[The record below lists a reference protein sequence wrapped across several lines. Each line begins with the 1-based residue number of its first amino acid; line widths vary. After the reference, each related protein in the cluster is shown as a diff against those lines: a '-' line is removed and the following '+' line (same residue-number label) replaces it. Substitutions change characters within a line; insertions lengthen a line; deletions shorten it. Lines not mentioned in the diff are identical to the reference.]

1 MTIKDGDMME
11 FKNFFDE
18 VCEVLLV
25 KLDMDDSYVEEWI
38 RTPNPNLNMEAPAD
52 VFNKEGILGR
62 LSQLLYF
69 IEIGEADV
77 V

>member
-1 MTIKDGDMME
+1 ME
-11 FKNFFDE
+11 FHNFWNE

-25 KLDMDDSYVEEWI
+25 KHDMDDSYVEQWVT
-38 RTPNPNLNMEAPAD
+38 TPNPNLNMEAPID
-52 VFNKEGILGR
+52 VFNEEGMLGR
-62 LSQLLYF
+62 LSRLLYF

>member
-1 MTIKDGDMME
+1 ME
-11 FKNFFDE
+11 FKNFLDD

-25 KLDMDDSYVEEWI
+25 KLDMDDSYIEQWVT
-38 RTPNPNLNMEAPAD
+38 TPNPNLNMEAPID
-52 VFNKEGILGR
+52 VFNEEGMLGR

>member
-1 MTIKDGDMME
+1 MME
-11 FKNFFDE
+11 FKNFLDE

-25 KLDMDDSYVEEWI
+25 KLDMDDSYIEQWVT
-38 RTPNPNLNMEAPAD
+38 TPNPNLNMEAPID
-52 VFNKEGILGR
+52 VFNEEGMLGR

>member
-1 MTIKDGDMME
+1 MME
-11 FKNFFDE
+11 FKNFLDE

-25 KLDMDDSYVEEWI
+25 KLDMDDSYIEQWVT
-38 RTPNPNLNMEAPAD
+38 TPNPNLNMEAPID
-52 VFNKEGILGR
+52 VFNEEGMLGR
-62 LSQLLYF
+62 LSRLLYF

>member
-1 MTIKDGDMME
+1 MME
-11 FKNFFDE
+11 FKNFLDE

-25 KLDMDDSYVEEWI
+25 KLDMDDSYIEQWVT
-38 RTPNPNLNMEAPAD
+38 TPNPNLNMEAPID
-52 VFNKEGILGR
+52 VFNEEGVLGR

>member
-1 MTIKDGDMME
+1 MME
-11 FKNFFDE
+11 FKNFLDE

-25 KLDMDDSYVEEWI
+25 KLDMDDSYVEQWVT
-38 RTPNPNLNMEAPAD
+38 TPNPNLNMEAPID
-52 VFNKEGILGR
+52 VFNEEGMLGR

>member
-1 MTIKDGDMME
+1 MME
-11 FKNFFDE
+11 FKNFLDE

-25 KLDMDDSYVEEWI
+25 KLDMDDSYIEQWVT
-38 RTPNPNLNMEAPAD
+38 TPNPNLNMEAPID
-52 VFNKEGILGR
+52 VFNEEGMLGR

-77 V
+77 A

>member
-1 MTIKDGDMME
+1 MME
-11 FKNFFDE
+11 FKNFLDE

-25 KLDMDDSYVEEWI
+25 KLDMDDSYIEHWVT
-38 RTPNPNLNMEAPAD
+38 TPNPNLNMEAPID
-52 VFNKEGILGR
+52 VFNEEGMLGR

>member
-1 MTIKDGDMME
+1 ME
-11 FKNFFDE
+11 FKNFLDE

-25 KLDMDDSYVEEWI
+25 KLDMDDSYIEQWVT
-38 RTPNPNLNMEAPAD
+38 TPNPNLNMEAPID
-52 VFNKEGILGR
+52 VFNEEGMLGR
-62 LSQLLYF
+62 LSRLLYF